1 MMAAKFYQS
10 IESGSVF
17 NSLIEDEAG
26 VWMISYERPAAP
38 FFVSWRLIEAQYERA
53 QTPQQYVEYANR
65 TIYNKAQ
72 ERRLNII
79 SSLLADECCIK
90 DKSLRKRKVREA
102 SISHGVIEKAVYRI
116 YYRYLATRILTAKK
130 ERGPVIRPDFDW
142 AIHTFYFSSKRMSL
156 RAAYETMLL
165 AKYVDTDGE
174 LLGNYPSW
182 RSFERYYYSR
192 GYNRDPAKLVA
203 REGKSKY
210 QRDFR
215 PLSGSVMGW
224 KAAVGSYQMDAT
236 QADIF
241 LVSRADRDTVVG
253 RPYIYLAV
261 DTASHLIAGIYIGFE
276 AGLQAVLSCLANA
289 AEDKVK
295 FCAKYGIQIAADQ
308 WPSKGVPYEIIT
320 DQGREF
326 TGEGVSTF
334 CRRYGTEL
342 HVLPPFRPD
351 QKGIVEKSFDLIQSK
366 YKPQLR
372 GKGVVE
378 PDAQERWATD
388 YSSQAV
394 LNLDEFTAVVIN
406 CILAINTGH
415 ILPTGETPVQLWS
428 RLPDNLLQVD
438 SWEVYYMGLPQI
450 ESKVGRKGISCNG
463 FWYMPNP
470 ECQMRVGDKVK
481 VVFDEEC
488 VECIYI
494 VQSGKCYPCHLS
506 SSCREYAGIG
516 MAESRLLK
524 DKIATRRRENEK
536 RGIIANIKL
545 NKVIGEIVNG
555 KYGTERGNENE

>member
-10 IESGSVF
+10 IESGSFF

-26 VWMISYERPAAP
+26 VWMISYERPTAP
-38 FFVSWRLIEAQYERA
+38 FFVSWRLVETQYQRA
-53 QTPQQYVEYANR
+53 QTPRQYEEYASR
-65 TIYNKAQ
+65 TNYNKAQ
-72 ERRLNII
+72 RHRLSLI
-79 SSLLADECCIK
+79 SELLSDDRCIK

-102 SISHGVIEKAVYRI
+102 SISHGVTEKAVYRV

-130 ERGPVIRPDFDW
+130 KRELAARPDFDW
-142 AIHTFYFSSKRMSL
+142 AIRTFYFSSKRMSL

-165 AKYVDTDGE
+165 AKYVDSNGD
-174 LLGNYPSW
+174 LIGNYPSW

-203 REGKSKY
+203 REGRSKY

-241 LVSRADRDTVVG
+241 LVSRVDRGTVVG

-261 DTASHLIAGIYIGFE
+261 DTASHLIAGVYIGFE

-289 AEDKVK
+289 AEDKVR
-295 FCAKYGIQIAADQ
+295 FCARYGIQISADQ

-326 TGEGVSTF
+326 TGEGMSAF
-334 CRRYGTEL
+334 CMRYGTEL

-372 GKGVVE
+372 GKGVIE

-406 CILAINTGH
+406 CILYKH
-415 ILPTGETPVQLWS
+415 P
-428 RLPDNLLQVD
+428 
-438 SWEVYYMGLPQI
+438 Y
-450 ESKVGRKGISCNG
+450 
-463 FWYMPNP
+463 
-470 ECQMRVGDKVK
+470 
-481 VVFDEEC
+481 
-488 VECIYI
+488 
-494 VQSGKCYPCHLS
+494 
-506 SSCREYAGIG
+506 
-516 MAESRLLK
+516 
-524 DKIATRRRENEK
+524 
-536 RGIIANIKL
+536 
-545 NKVIGEIVNG
+545 
-555 KYGTERGNENE
+555 